1 MTQTPL
7 AAHVS
12 LFHGSTHTTPVETLP
27 LGEVLQRI
35 QNGTYRHHT
44 ERLRR
49 ILQEQGKSPY
59 DNAKR
64 HSPGFT
70 PAGTFTTR
78 ANANLDTP
86 SQVLN
91 FDFDHVAN
99 LPDALAMLRQ
109 DPWVVYAFISPSGDG
124 LKVGVWASGIR
135 NDTTYKHAW
144 ATVLSY
150 VEHTYPA
157 VAIANDRGCKDI
169 ARLCYVSWDPA
180 CYANP
185 SAQCFAIPP
194 LAPPPKPTP
203 QPPAARAERPARNRE
218 HDNTGCQRDWHAQHV
233 LATAR
238 QMIAASIPPTAT
250 SAGNRHET
258 RLRAARLVGGY
269 VSGGILSYGEA
280 YAALEAIAKDYT
292 DNLANALR
300 PIRAGLAYGEAAP
313 ITLEDL
319 ERERQAYRQVHDIP
333 ERTVPDMT
341 QPPMPTAPAPDQDDP
356 EQAGA
361 GFAAHRLPDH
371 LRNHPGPRVRHHWAR
386 IYRKANAL
394 KQRLIQDPYSTIHR
408 LAKEGAQS

>member
-35 QNGTYRHHT
+35 QNGTYRNHT

-49 ILQEQGKSPY
+49 ILREKGKPPY

-91 FDFDHVAN
+91 FDFDHVTN
-99 LPDALAMLRQ
+99 LPDALTRLRQ

-150 VEHTYPA
+150 GEHTYPA

-180 CYANP
+180 CYTNP
-185 SAQCFAIPP
+185 SAQCFAV
-194 LAPPPKPTP
+194 PPPAPARVPTP
-203 QPPAARAERPARNRE
+203 TPPAPRDERPARRQGYE
-218 HDNTGCQRDWHAQHV
+218 DPWSQRSWHAKQV
-233 LATAR
+233 LETAR
-238 QMIAASIPPTAT
+238 QMIAASAPPTAT

-269 VSGGILSYGEA
+269 VGGGILSYGEA
-280 YAALEAIAKDYT
+280 YAALEAIVKNYT

-319 ERERQAYRQVHDIP
+319 EQERQAYRQAHGIP
-333 ERTVPDMT
+333 ERTVPDIT
-341 QPPMPTAPAPDQDDP
+341 QSPVPTAAEPDPDDP
-356 EQAGA
+356 EQAPVGW
-361 GFAAHRLPDH
+361 AAHVLPDH
-371 LRNHPGPRVRHHWAR
+371 IKNHPDPRVRRYWGR
-386 IYRKANAL
+386 VYRRTNAL
-394 KQRLIQDPYSTIHR
+394 KQRRIQ
-408 LAKEGAQS
+408 EGLLPCNHL